1 VFLFSLIMTVLC
13 LIHVVWWVTTW
24 LSTISWE
31 PDNPSSCS
39 GLGCYEVFSCFGM
52 KDTTHNIREPLV
64 TLSGALLFPLGAAGA
79 YWENQRWVRVLAVY
93 LTASALLHYGLI
105 VFDSVYLGTCRAFS
119 KDIVELVLT
128 NRVRIPPSLM
138 SEATRR
144 SLEHLSTYTFQEVG
158 SLVVSGNSEI
168 LTEYYV
174 FALLWA
180 TVLLWA
186 ANVARCLGV
195 CMERGLHGIGVNY
208 GLDFFDELAKRE
220 AQRED
225 LTKQRRSEMLMRSRF
240 VQDASAAVPRGPD
253 QGGAYG
259 ATGDAGADARGG

>member
-1 VFLFSLIMTVLC
+1 MTVLC

-79 YWENQRWVRVLAVY
+79 YWDPRVLEGHCGAGADQPGADPAV
-93 LTASALLHYGLI
+93 ADA
-105 VFDSVYLGTCRAFS
+105 
-119 KDIVELVLT
+119 
-128 NRVRIPPSLM
+128 
-138 SEATRR
+138 EATRR

-253 QGGAYG
+253 Q
-259 ATGDAGADARGG
+259 